1 MTYLA
6 SANLLALSSKF
17 RDKLGTMSTVLAGYI
32 TLWCNFDF
40 LPALV
45 SYPVGISNTLCD
57 SSSVGINSSP
67 VFSTVDVAPKLTTA
81 DVPIFI
87 FSVILFV
94 CFYFFL
100 VLNPFFFCFSPFCT
114 TFFSFFIE

>member
-1 MTYLA
+1 MTYFA
-6 SANLLALSSKF
+6 STNLLALSSELCA
-17 RDKLGTMSTVLAGYI
+17 KLGTMSTVLAGYI

-67 VFSTVDVAPKLTTA
+67 VFPAVGVAPESTTA
-81 DVPIFI
+81 CVHLFSCVLSICSFVCTTILLIFSAVCLVYFVAFI
-87 FSVILFV
+87 FTWS
-94 CFYFFL
+94 
-100 VLNPFFFCFSPFCT
+100 
-114 TFFSFFIE
+114 